1 MRYADECC
9 TYTEINS
16 PEHAYVFTGKCR
28 MTGET
33 VSVTVP
39 GKELYAYRKG
49 GLIQDAM
56 PSVSAADRE
65 FLMTGLSGEAWDKTF
80 GEED

>member
-39 GKELYAYRKG
+39 GKELYA
-49 GLIQDAM
+49 
-56 PSVSAADRE
+56 DRE

>member
-1 MRYADECC
+1 
-9 TYTEINS
+9 
-16 PEHAYVFTGKCR
+16 
-28 MTGET
+28 
-33 VSVTVP
+33 
-39 GKELYAYRKG
+39 
-49 GLIQDAM
+49 M